1 MPENSGGQL
10 LLNPLLGSVHVPL
23 FKQGLLSHSFIS
35 EGNMIKDY
43 LQINICALLTKRVI
57 SQVLFRFFW
66 DRDQYKCKTYGSQD
80 RSRPMVTYAACW
92 SSNIINR
99 TDGVGSV

>member
-1 MPENSGGQL
+1 MPESSGGQL
-10 LLNPLLGSVHVPL
+10 LLNPLFGSVHVPL

-57 SQVLFRFFW
+57 IKLVKFFFAFFGTEINTNAKLM
-66 DRDQYKCKTYGSQD
+66 DPRIG
-80 RSRPMVTYAACW
+80 AAPW
-92 SSNIINR
+92 
-99 TDGVGSV
+99 